1 SFGSY
6 FKEEAI
12 LYAWNCLTKEFGLDT
27 SRLYATYFGGDEKLG
42 LGPDKEAKDMWLK
55 YV

>member
-1 SFGSY
+1 M
-6 FKEEAI
+6 
-12 LYAWNCLTKEFGLDT
+12 TTQEFGLDT

-55 YV
+55 YVLPLGRSPLIVSI